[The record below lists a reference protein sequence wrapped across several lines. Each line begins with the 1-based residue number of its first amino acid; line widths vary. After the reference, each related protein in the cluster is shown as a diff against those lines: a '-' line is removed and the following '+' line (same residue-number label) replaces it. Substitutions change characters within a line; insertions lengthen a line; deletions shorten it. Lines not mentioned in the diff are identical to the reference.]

1 MDVGAVFKKA
11 AARAFKGG
19 AAGFAAGVIQVVTF
33 MWLRT
38 SMNYQYA
45 NGGTLGNAIKTL
57 AKEGGVARFYRGVNF
72 AILQAPLSRFGDTAA
87 NTGVLAF
94 LEVTSPNM
102 PVGVQTAFAST
113 GGALW
118 RIAIMPID
126 AYKTTLQ
133 VRGAEALK
141 VLKDKVASNGPGV
154 LYYGAVANFTA
165 NWVGNYPW
173 FVTHNFLQR
182 RIPQAEGKMKLV
194 RNAFIGICS
203 SSVSDTVSNS
213 LRVLKTVKQ
222 TSSDANL
229 GYVQAFRNIVATEG
243 VRGLLGRGLSTRLLV
258 NISQSMVFT
267 VFWKSIQEELQ
278 KRTEKQKE
286 DKQSKEGAKQSKSKK

>member
-1 MDVGAVFKKA
+1 VVKKA

-19 AAGFAAGVIQVVTF
+19 AAGFAAGVVQVITF

-45 NGGTLGNAIKTL
+45 NGGTLGSAIQNL
-57 AKEGGVARFYRGVNF
+57 AKEGGIARFYRGVNF

-94 LEVTSPNM
+94 LEVTAPNM
-102 PVGVQTAFAST
+102 PVGFQTAFAST
-113 GGALW
+113 CGALW

-133 VRGAEALK
+133 VRGKEALS
-141 VLKDKVASNGPGV
+141 VLKGKVASNGPGV
-154 LYYGAVANFTA
+154 LYYGAVANFSA

-173 FVTHNFLQR
+173 FVTHNFLQQ
-182 RIPQAEGKMKLV
+182 RIPQKEGRMKLV

-222 TSSDANL
+222 TSSDAKL

-243 VRGLLGRGLSTRLLV
+243 VRGLLGRGLATRLLV
-258 NISQSMVFT
+258 NVSQSMVFT
-267 VFWKSIQEELQ
+267 VLWKSIQEELQ
-278 KRTEKQKE
+278 KRTEKN
-286 DKQSKEGAKQSKSKK
+286 DKQNQKRAATSSKKK